1 MIEIILSDYINYIK
15 DFEILIREKHHLNEN
30 ERTVAGIGTRFERKG
45 IVGEYNYWF
54 HGSGCSL
61 EINET
66 ECHYNY
72 FINNITFSIWNF
84 RQFIVTHPKY
94 KNLYLTEKHL
104 ELELYRLIE
113 KDVLSWNT
121 EEYVVYQTYHYKFK

>member
-1 MIEIILSDYINYIK
+1 MKFHFRKKFKLVNISHCNCGGFFGYIYVMIEIIISDYINYIK

-84 RQFIVTHPKY
+84 RQFIVIHTK
-94 KNLYLTEKHL
+94 
-104 ELELYRLIE
+104 
-113 KDVLSWNT
+113 
-121 EEYVVYQTYHYKFK
+121 TYI